1 VPLPPAF
8 ELRISPKLVA
18 VFRTEAKRRFPK
30 EAYGVF
36 LGQFEEPGVI
46 EVEGLEIC
54 PPKRLLACSQWAVTP
69 ENSWLAEVARRAAS
83 EDLNIVGDI
92 HSHCAK
98 PGDLYIAETS
108 PSECDLG
115 PPDLLQRIV
124 GGTYSF
130 MAIMALNKT
139 TVKIR
144 SRVSFW
150 PLPPPIQVVWREF
163 R

>member
-1 VPLPPAF
+1 M
-8 ELRISPKLVA
+8 
-18 VFRTEAKRRFPK
+18 
-30 EAYGVF
+30 
-36 LGQFEEPGVI
+36 
-46 EVEGLEIC
+46 EIC
-54 PPKRLLACSQWAVTP
+54 PEDRTEACSQWGVTP
-69 ENSWLAEVARRAAS
+69 ANSWLVETARKAAS
-83 EDLNIVGDI
+83 DDLSIVGDI

-98 PGDLYIAETS
+98 PGDLYIAHTA

-115 PPDLLQRIV
+115 PSEPFQRIA

-150 PLPPPIQVVWREF
+150 PLPPPIKVVWREIN
-163 R
+163 